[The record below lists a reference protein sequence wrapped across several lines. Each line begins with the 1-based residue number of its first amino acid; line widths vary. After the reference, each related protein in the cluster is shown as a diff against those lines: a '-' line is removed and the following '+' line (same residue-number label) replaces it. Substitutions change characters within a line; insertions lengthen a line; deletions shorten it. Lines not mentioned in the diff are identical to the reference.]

1 MVTINI
7 TNSTVT
13 INNYS
18 STYHTL
24 EPTKILL
31 DNSSSIVSIPTKAY
45 N

>member
-24 EPTKILL
+24 EPKETLL
-31 DNSSSIVSIPTKAY
+31 DNSQNFRT
-45 N
+45 